1 LAIAGGALVVLLISI
16 AFSKRKT
23 EAMDSELP
31 TSGSTAANGPAT
43 AAVGS
48 THG

>member
-1 LAIAGGALVVLLISI
+1 MVLLVAI

-31 TSGSTAANGPAT
+31 AAEAAALDEAAT
-43 AAVGS
+43 VAMEAS
-48 THG
+48 HD